1 MLKLKIYAKRV
12 RLLALKKGFKLK
24 KKNKNKLYYKFKF
37 CRVNHNIIYKIMC
50 KNNIMPTSKIKEYFQ
65 QLREKKAKQL
75 YEQSEKYRPLFES

>member
-1 MLKLKIYAKRV
+1 M
-12 RLLALKKGFKLK
+12 K

-37 CRVNHNIIYKIMC
+37 RRVTHNIIYKIMC